1 MPPSYSFFLEKYM
14 SNNKSQTS
22 QPARIVNKPVTDE
35 AILKVTKE
43 IVVKF
48 IEVGHLSPAKFDEI
62 FGQVHNTISSTV
74 RTHD

>member
-1 MPPSYSFFLEKYM
+1 MTKS
-14 SNNKSQTS
+14 KSQTD
-22 QPARIVNKPVTDE
+22 PPTHMLNKPVTDE

-62 FGQVHNTISSTV
+62 FAQVHGTISSTV
-74 RTHD
+74 RINDRD

>member
-1 MPPSYSFFLEKYM
+1 ML
-14 SNNKSQTS
+14 
-22 QPARIVNKPVTDE
+22 NKPVTDE

-62 FGQVHNTISSTV
+62 FAQVHGTIRSTV
-74 RTHD
+74 RTHDRD

>member
-1 MPPSYSFFLEKYM
+1 M
-14 SNNKSQTS
+14 SNNKSQTTS
-22 QPARIVNKPVTDE
+22 QPARPLNKPVTDE

-62 FGQVHNTISSTV
+62 FDQVYSTITSKV
-74 RTHD
+74 RSND

>member
-1 MPPSYSFFLEKYM
+1 M
-14 SNNKSQTS
+14 SQTKSQANP
-22 QPARIVNKPVTDE
+22 PARILNKPVTDE

-62 FGQVHNTISSTV
+62 FEQVHSTISNTV
-74 RTHD
+74 RTND

>member
-1 MPPSYSFFLEKYM
+1 M
-14 SNNKSQTS
+14 SKTKSQAEV
-22 QPARIVNKPVTDE
+22 PARMLNKPVTDE

-62 FGQVHNTISSTV
+62 FAQVHGTISSAV
-74 RTHD
+74 RTHDRD

>member
-1 MPPSYSFFLEKYM
+1 MTK
-14 SNNKSQTS
+14 NKSQAEM
-22 QPARIVNKPVTDE
+22 PVRMLNKLVTDE

-62 FGQVHNTISSTV
+62 FAQVHGTISNTV
-74 RTHD
+74 RTYDRD